1 MNTRKEKILE
11 FFKNINTQKITKQEF
26 EKKKVDFARKNKL
39 KQLPLTSE
47 ILDALNIKTPPSFL
61 VTKPTKTLSGVTVIA
76 VMTKPGECPG
86 KCIYCPNSEI
96 APRSYTGFEPAAMR
110 AKRNDFDAYKQIKDR
125 LHQFEA
131 TGHPTNKIELI
142 VMGGTFPAMPYKYQ
156 KEFMI
161 KVYQA
166 LTDSKNE
173 DLETLKKIASKSKRR
188 VVGITFE
195 TRPDFCNKKIIKRLL
210 EFGGTRVEI
219 GVQIL
224 NDKILDYVNRGHRI
238 DAVIKATE
246 ELKDAGFKVLY
257 HFMLALP
264 NSTPKKDIESFQLA
278 FNDSRFCP
286 DMIKI
291 YPCLVTKGTKIE
303 KMLYAGKYKPYD
315 LKTTIRLIADIKE
328 FVPKWVR
335 IMRIQRDIPATKII
349 DGIQKSNLRQ
359 LVQEELKKRNKK
371 CNCIRCSE
379 PMGVLEDISN
389 YEIKII
395 EYDAQKGK
403 EIFIY
408 AEKNQ
413 YLLGFIRLRLPYK
426 PFVKEINKETA
437 IVRELHVYGQT
448 TNFDD
453 KNIQHR
459 GIGKELLKKA
469 EEISK
474 NKKQAKIAIISG
486 IGVREYY
493 KKQGYKLEGPYM
505 TKTIGVIKN
514 GRKQR

>member
-1 MNTRKEKILE
+1 MNTRKKKILE

-26 EKKKVDFARKNKL
+26 EKKKVDFARENKL

-76 VMTKPGECPG
+76 VMTKPGDCPG

-110 AKRNDFDAYKQIKDR
+110 AKRNDFDPYKQIKDR

-264 NSTPKKDIESFQLA
+264 NSTPKKDI
-278 FNDSRFCP
+278 
-286 DMIKI
+286 
-291 YPCLVTKGTKIE
+291 
-303 KMLYAGKYKPYD
+303 
-315 LKTTIRLIADIKE
+315 
-328 FVPKWVR
+328 
-335 IMRIQRDIPATKII
+335 
-349 DGIQKSNLRQ
+349 
-359 LVQEELKKRNKK
+359 
-371 CNCIRCSE
+371 
-379 PMGVLEDISN
+379 
-389 YEIKII
+389 
-395 EYDAQKGK
+395 
-403 EIFIY
+403 
-408 AEKNQ
+408 
-413 YLLGFIRLRLPYK
+413 
-426 PFVKEINKETA
+426 
-437 IVRELHVYGQT
+437 
-448 TNFDD
+448 
-453 KNIQHR
+453 
-459 GIGKELLKKA
+459 
-469 EEISK
+469 
-474 NKKQAKIAIISG
+474 
-486 IGVREYY
+486 
-493 KKQGYKLEGPYM
+493 
-505 TKTIGVIKN
+505 
-514 GRKQR
+514 

>member
-1 MNTRKEKILE
+1 MKTQKKKIQE
-11 FFKNINTQKITKQEF
+11 FFKDINKQITKEEF
-26 EKKKVDFARKNKL
+26 EKKKVEFARINKQ
-39 KQLPLTSE
+39 KQLLLTSE
-47 ILDALNIKTPPSFL
+47 ILEALNIKTPPSFL
-61 VTKPTKTLSGVTVIA
+61 VTKPTKTLSGVTVVA

-110 AKRNDFDAYKQIKDR
+110 AKRNKFDPYKQIKDR

-142 VMGGTFPAMPYKYQ
+142 VMGGTFPAMPYSYQ
-156 KEFMI
+156 KNFMI

-166 LTDSKNE
+166 ITDSKNK
-173 DLETLKKIASKSKRR
+173 DLEQLKKIASKSKRR
-188 VVGITFE
+188 IVGLTFE
-195 TRPDFCNKKIIKRLL
+195 TRPDYCSKEIIKRLL

-224 NDKILDYVNRGHRI
+224 NDDILDYVNRGHRI
-238 DAVIKATE
+238 DAVVNATKD
-246 ELKDAGFKVLY
+246 LKEAGFKVLY

-264 NSTPKKDIESFQLA
+264 KSTTKKDLDSFKLA
-278 FNDSRFCP
+278 FSDERFCP

-303 KMLYAGKYKPYD
+303 KMLYNGEYKPYD
-315 LKTTIRLIADIKE
+315 LKTTTKLIADVKE

-349 DGIQKSNLRQ
+349 AGIQKSNLRQ

-371 CNCIRCSE
+371 CQCIRCSE
-379 PMGVLEDISN
+379 PMGVLKDVTN
-389 YEIKII
+389 YEIKTI

-403 EIFIY
+403 EYFIY
-408 AEKNQ
+408 AEKEG
-413 YLLGFIRLRLPYK
+413 YLLGFIRLRIPETQYI
-426 PFVKEINKETA
+426 KEITKTTT

-448 TNFDD
+448 TNFEDH
-453 KNIQHR
+453 NIQHV

-474 NKKQAKIAIISG
+474 KQKYTKVAVISG
-486 IGVREYY
+486 VGVREYY
-493 KKQGYKLEGPYM
+493 KKQGYRLQGPYM
-505 TKTIGVIKN
+505 VKNIGEKKN